1 MRTTVT
7 LIIFV
12 AFSVLAGCD
21 DPKPAAEKKA
31 EEPAGVAALK
41 VPEHVPPPVE
51 TQPYEDGFA
60 AGGKAGEAD
69 ARSRKGRGSKTMP
82 GDEEIAVLALEAAG
96 TNPDRGPKW
105 QQGFVAG
112 YKYDFERIAKGLR

>member
-1 MRTTVT
+1 MKTSIP
-7 LIIFV
+7 LIV
-12 AFSVLAGCD
+12 VLALSVLAGCD
-21 DPKPAAEKKA
+21 DPKPAAARKA
-31 EEPAGVAALK
+31 PEPAGVAALK

-60 AGGKAGEAD
+60 AGGKAGEAE

-82 GDEEIAVLALEAAG
+82 RDDEIAVLALEAAG
-96 TNPDRGPKW
+96 ANPDRGPKW

-112 YKYDFERIAKGLR
+112 YKDHFERIVKGLR